1 MTSRHC
7 LVLAGVIAVALLSA
21 TAGFAKGPP
30 VVNETRHVVNETQTF
45 TDVDPCTGA
54 DAEITITFSGVEHA
68 TILPDGTG
76 HFTETSRGTFSF
88 DLLPTDGV
96 PDATGTF
103 VDWDGGNGMFDQDGN
118 PIGKAEFA
126 FTLNG
131 RGTRADGSTFS
142 FHNNGHVVTDA
153 DAHVK
158 VAFFKAHCNS

>member
-1 MTSRHC
+1 MRRCH
-7 LVLAGVIAVALLSA
+7 LLAFAGVLAVALAASA
-21 TAGFAKGPP
+21 GAFASGGPP
-30 VVNETRHVVNETQTF
+30 VFNKTIHFTNVTQTF

-54 DAEITITFSGVEHA
+54 DAEITLNFNGVEHA

-76 HFTETSRGTFSF
+76 HFTATSRGTFSF

-103 VDWDGGNGMFDQDGN
+103 TNWDGGNGLFDQDGN

-131 RGTRADGSTFS
+131 RGTRSDGTPFS
-142 FHNNGHVVTDA
+142 FHNNGHAVLDA
-153 DAHVK
+153 NAMVK
-158 VAFFKAHCNS
+158 VAFFKAHCN